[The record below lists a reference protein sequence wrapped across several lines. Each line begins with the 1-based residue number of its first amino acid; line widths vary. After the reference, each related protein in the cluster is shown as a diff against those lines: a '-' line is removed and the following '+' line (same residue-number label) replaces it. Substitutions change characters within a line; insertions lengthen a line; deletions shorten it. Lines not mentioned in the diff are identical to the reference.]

1 MSKKYT
7 IEEFFKNK
15 NNLAIRV
22 DTEEL
27 ATKLTLAFHNFGY
40 CFFGGDSYKD
50 DNKFN
55 GGIIYYTNCRRY
67 ARGSIQSEFTVISIS
82 DIIIPTIFIDKEV
95 KNS

>member
-15 NNLAIRV
+15 NSLAIRV

-27 ATKLTLAFHNFGY
+27 ATKLTLAFHNLGY
-40 CFFGGDSYKD
+40 CFARGESYLYD
-50 DNKFN
+50 HKFD
-55 GGIIYYTNCRRY
+55 GERMYYTNCRRY
-67 ARGSIQSEFTVISIS
+67 ARGSIPSDFTVIPIS